1 MVLSNVRG
9 TLAYAAASDASGQAV
24 NRTTQLYI
32 NYGNNSRLDAS
43 GFTPI
48 GVVQGKG
55 MAVVDA
61 IYSGYGEDPD
71 QDSIYAEGDAYL
83 ASNFPKLGYVTA
95 AYVSA

>member
-1 MVLSNVRG
+1 VVLSNVRG